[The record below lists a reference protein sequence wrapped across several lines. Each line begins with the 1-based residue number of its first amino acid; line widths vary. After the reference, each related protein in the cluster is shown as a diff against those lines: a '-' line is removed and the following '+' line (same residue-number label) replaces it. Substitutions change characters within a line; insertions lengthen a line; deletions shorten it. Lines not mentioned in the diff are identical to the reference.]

1 MKVLVAD
8 KLHADVVEKLKGLAR
23 ECVYEPSLKA
33 EDLPGAIGDA
43 EVLIVRSTKVSAET
57 IQAGKRLSLIIRAGA
72 GVNTID
78 LEAASGRGVSVCN
91 CPGKNAVAVAELA
104 VALMLC
110 WDRRIPGGVSAL
122 REKRWDKG
130 EYSKAT
136 GFQGRKVGILGLGS
150 IGEAVIERLRGFNVE
165 VLAWS
170 RSLTPE
176 RAGLLGVTYCATPE
190 AVARQSSIVS
200 VHVALTAD
208 TRDMLGEAFFNCM
221 EPGDIFINTCR
232 AEVVEREA
240 LLSALNKGVL
250 VGTDVFH
257 GEPAGKSG
265 EFLDEI
271 AQHPNLYGTHHIGAS
286 TTQSELDTGMEAVR
300 IVEAFGTGAPLPN
313 CVNVRIAPQDSPGVV
328 VRHEDRVGVL
338 AGVFKRLKEAG
349 ISVQEMENTIF
360 EGARAASARIV
371 CDKRPEA
378 ALIADL
384 EACDGVFAVRLSV

>member
-8 KLHADVVEKLKGLAR
+8 KLHADVVEKLKTLAD

-33 EDLPGAIGDA
+33 EDLAGAIGQADA
-43 EVLIVRSTKVSAET
+43 LIVRSTKVGSEA

-110 WDRRIPGGVSAL
+110 WDRRIPCGVAAL
-122 REKRWDKG
+122 RNKKWDKG

-136 GFQGRKVGILGLGS
+136 GFQGRRVGILGLGS
-150 IGEAVIERLRGFNVE
+150 IGEAVIERLKGFNVE
-165 VLAWS
+165 ILAWS

-176 RAGLLGVTYCATPE
+176 RAGEMGVTYCATPE
-190 AVARQSSIVS
+190 AVARQSSVVS
-200 VHVALTAD
+200 VHVALNSD
-208 TRDMLGEAFFNCM
+208 TRGMLGEQFFNCM
-221 EPGDIFINTCR
+221 DPGDIFINTCR
-232 AEVVEREA
+232 AEVVDRDA
-240 LLSALNKGVL
+240 LLAALNKGVL

-257 GEPAGKSG
+257 DEPAGKQG
-265 EFLDEI
+265 EFDCEV
-271 AQHPNLYGTHHIGAS
+271 AQHSNLYGSHHIGAS

-300 IVEAFGTGAPLPN
+300 IVEAFSNGAPLPN
-313 CVNVRIAPQDSPGVV
+313 CVNVRTTPKDSPSIV

-338 AGVFKRLKEAG
+338 AGVFKTLKEAG
-349 ISVQEMENTIF
+349 ISVQEMENTGF
-360 EGARAASARIV
+360 EGAKAASARIV
-371 CDKRPEA
+371 CDKCPSAEQ
-378 ALIADL
+378 LTKL
-384 EACDGVFAVRLSV
+384 ESCDGVFAARLSA